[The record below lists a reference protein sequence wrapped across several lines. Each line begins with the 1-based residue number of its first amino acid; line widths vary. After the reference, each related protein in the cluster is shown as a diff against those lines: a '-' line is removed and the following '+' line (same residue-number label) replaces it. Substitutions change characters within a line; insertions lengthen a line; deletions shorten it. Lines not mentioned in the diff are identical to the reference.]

1 MDRVKASDI
10 TDFLKGKNIN
20 MSMAKISNYLTN
32 LGCIHGT
39 HKFGSKAFKGFKGL
53 RQIETGNIDD

>member
-1 MDRVKASDI
+1 MVWI
-10 TDFLKGKNIN
+10 ELKHQIHKNLKRKNIN

-32 LGCIHGT
+32 RGCIYGT

-53 RQIETGNIDD
+53 RYIEI